1 MFSPH
6 DWINVIQSLMRE
18 TIQRWRLGLALGV
31 RHTHI
36 SGAALPLLALLC
48 RSVIYGD
55 FVHYYRPGLQER
67 PKPHYTFI
75 SCTYV
80 SACLKIKSGLVLQY
94 LAILGL
100 LHVRIPLGMLGQARP
115 SHRQAW
121 QQNCQ

>member
-100 LHVRIPLGMLGQARP
+100 LYMYVFH
-115 SHRQAW
+115 
-121 QQNCQ
+121 